1 MTFFNDSTSNIKHQK
16 KSSFHFLIILAL
28 GSATRF
34 RWGKLEGDAAAIFGS
49 PIFDPFQKPHFKPRV
64 GMRGP
69 FDYPEC
75 LHLTYVFLFEI
86 EHSFILQV
94 CTSWFRFVSC
104 SIFSLCENRLL
115 RVSKNISKHFQ
126 KHFQKY
132 FKNIF
137 QRRGRKFFALNKK
150 RGPG

>member
-1 MTFFNDSTSNIKHQK
+1 M
-16 KSSFHFLIILAL
+16 
-28 GSATRF
+28 
-34 RWGKLEGDAAAIFGS
+34 EGDAAAIFGS

-132 FKNIF
+132 FKNRILSELLMDSIDNSCRSHF
-137 QRRGRKFFALNKK
+137 KILFYIILKYFILFHFFWF
-150 RGPG
+150 